1 MDTEAGEDS
10 LGGTESG
17 VDTPVGTEGGEDTL
31 VDTEAW
37 ADTMVGIEAGVDTMV
52 GTMEGIMVVTMEAD
66 TMVGTEVITGA
77 IIHIGIP
84 HFIGDFR
91 SWAGRMQAGLMPTM
105 GDGLM

>member
-1 MDTEAGEDS
+1 VATEAGEGVDP
-10 LGGTESG
+10 LAGTEAE
-17 VDTPVGTEGGEDTL
+17 VDTL
-31 VDTEAW
+31 V
-37 ADTMVGIEAGVDTMV
+37 GPEAGADTMV
-52 GTMEGIMVVTMEAD
+52 GTMEGIMEATMVD

-91 SWAGRMQAGLMPTM
+91 YWDGRMQAGLMPSM

>member
-1 MDTEAGEDS
+1 
-10 LGGTESG
+10 
-17 VDTPVGTEGGEDTL
+17 
-31 VDTEAW
+31 
-37 ADTMVGIEAGVDTMV
+37 
-52 GTMEGIMVVTMEAD
+52 MEGIMEGTMVD

-91 SWAGRMQAGLMPTM
+91 YWDGRMQAGLMPSM

>member
-1 MDTEAGEDS
+1 MATEAGEGVDP
-10 LGGTESG
+10 LAGTEAE
-17 VDTPVGTEGGEDTL
+17 VDTL
-31 VDTEAW
+31 V
-37 ADTMVGIEAGVDTMV
+37 GPEAGADTMV
-52 GTMEGIMVVTMEAD
+52 GTMEGIMEVTMVD

-91 SWAGRMQAGLMPTM
+91 YWDGRMQAGLMPSM

>member
-1 MDTEAGEDS
+1 MGADTRVGTEAG
-10 LGGTESG
+10 
-17 VDTPVGTEGGEDTL
+17 
-31 VDTEAW
+31 
-37 ADTMVGIEAGVDTMV
+37 ADTIV
-52 GTMEGIMVVTMEAD
+52 GTMVGIMVVTMED

-91 SWAGRMQAGLMPTM
+91 YWDGRMQAGLMPSM

>member
-1 MDTEAGEDS
+1 MATEAGEGVDP
-10 LGGTESG
+10 LAGTEAE
-17 VDTPVGTEGGEDTL
+17 VDTL
-31 VDTEAW
+31 VGPEAG
-37 ADTMVGIEAGVDTMV
+37 ADTIV
-52 GTMEGIMVVTMEAD
+52 GTMEGIMEVTMVD

-91 SWAGRMQAGLMPTM
+91 YWDGRMQAGLMPSM